1 MSLSAPVSSC
11 RPVGPYAVCVPSPP
25 SLPVAE
31 IHVSHR
37 ASLGSDARRRGRA
50 SKSARTPGPWRRDGS
65 GGVSIWMGDERGAAR
80 GGRGGGQGRTGA
92 ATGGHGWGG
101 GGAAGGAGASGEG
114 LRGGEVG
121 ERWEAERWGWLEA
134 ATPVSQ
140 RVLPGGPGPHGECRR
155 GVCRHGGRRRVRGR
169 AEKVALQ
176 ERVQRFLG
184 EGARRSGEAAAQEE
198 VARLLAEL
206 DTARREALALRSK
219 MAAQTQELHA
229 VRTAAAAAAGA
240 GINEE
245 AASARCRAGLEHGCR
260 QGGRAAVAPCRL
272 GVGLA
277 TEQARQRREY
287 ALLLK
292 RGGGRGGGG
301 GGLRNRGAP
310 GGRDAPPLAATRR
323 R

>member
-1 MSLSAPVSSC
+1 MCLYRPLSPVAC
-11 RPVGPYAVCVPSPP
+11 PYAPTPCVCTIASQFTA
-25 SLPVAE
+25 L

-37 ASLGSDARRRGRA
+37 ASLCSAASCCGRSVVRRRGRA
-50 SKSARTPGPWRRDGS
+50 SESARTPGPWRRDGS
-65 GGVSIWMGDERGAAR
+65 GAVSIWMGDERGAAR
-80 GGRGGGQGRTGA
+80 GERGAGQGRTGA
-92 ATGGHGWGG
+92 AAGGHGWGG

-272 GVGLA
+272 GVG
-277 TEQARQRREY
+277 
-287 ALLLK
+287 
-292 RGGGRGGGG
+292 
-301 GGLRNRGAP
+301 
-310 GGRDAPPLAATRR
+310 
-323 R
+323 